1 MFSKSIFAMAAAAV
15 PALAVSLDDATETQC
30 HALTTSSATI
40 FNIEGVEGST
50 DYSSVIEGAAGSTLT
65 WNYCTYASGG
75 PADSY
80 AWVSNSA
87 KVKTSV
93 ADSFIKPLESE
104 NVRDADS
111 ETIGVQF
118 TQSSESLCAN
128 GVNWG
133 MTTKLLCD
141 ETVTGKATV
150 NKVKMDGCVYNI
162 ELKHADGCPAVG
174 IDIEYY
180 TQWLSDN
187 QWAIGAI
194 YLVAGPLIALFG
206 TAWFP
211 YVTAALIGIFI
222 IGVVCS
228 LSLAF
233 GLMTST
239 TAGVIIFIV
248 AVILGVLAGV
258 LIRRKIWLMVGL
270 LGLVAGFFSGSLIF
284 ALLGSMTG
292 LTANWAYWVV
302 STIMAIVGCVLAC
315 FFGKTIVLLSTSL
328 VGSYMFMRSWT
339 LFFPGH
345 YPSEQ
350 QLVDEYAT
358 IEYDMAFWIFI
369 GIFIVSF
376 IGTFVFQKKRGVI
389 HEDLDNDDNFKSQD

>member
-1 MFSKSIFAMAAAAV
+1 MFSKSIFSMAAAVV
-15 PALAVSLDDATETQC
+15 PALAVSLDDAAETQC

-40 FNIEGVEGST
+40 FNIEGVEGAT
-50 DYSSVIEGAAGSTLT
+50 DYTSAIEGATNSTLT
-65 WNYCTYASGG
+65 WNYCTYATGG
-75 PADSY
+75 PKSDSY
-80 AWVSNSA
+80 AWVSNSK

-93 ADSFIKPLESE
+93 ADSFIKPLDSE
-104 NVRDADS
+104 NVRDDAE

-118 TQSSESLCAN
+118 TQNSNSKCSGAT
-128 GVNWG
+128 NWG

-150 NKVKMDGCVYNI
+150 NKVKMVGCNYEI
-162 ELKHADGCPAVG
+162 ELKHKDGCPDVG
-174 IDIEYY
+174 LDLEYY
-180 TQWLSDN
+180 TQWLTDN

-206 TAWFP
+206 TQWFP

-228 LSLAF
+228 LALAF
-233 GLMTST
+233 GLMTVST
-239 TAGVIIFIV
+239 NGVIIFLA
-248 AVILGVLAGV
+248 AVLLGVFAGV
-258 LIRRKIWLMVGL
+258 LVRRKIWLMVGL
-270 LGLVAGFFSGSLIF
+270 LGFVTGFFSGSLIF

-292 LTANWAYWVV
+292 LKANWAYWVV
-302 STIMAIVGCVLAC
+302 STIMSIIGCVLAC

-350 QLVDEYAT
+350 QLMDEYAT

-369 GIFIVSF
+369 FIFIVGF
-376 IGTFVFQKKRGVI
+376 IGTFVF
-389 HEDLDNDDNFKSQD
+389 